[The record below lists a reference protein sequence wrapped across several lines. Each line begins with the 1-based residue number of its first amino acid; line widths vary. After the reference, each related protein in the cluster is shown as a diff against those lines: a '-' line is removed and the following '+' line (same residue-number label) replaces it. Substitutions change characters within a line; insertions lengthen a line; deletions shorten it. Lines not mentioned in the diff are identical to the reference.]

1 MKNPVGDHISP
12 RKIPAE
18 LWRAQPSFRWP
29 VSVAID
35 ALFGSNGWFYPIHVN
50 QFCLLKSG
58 NKKTTAIQ
66 QLIVVMIFAFNSIY
80 VGSRSL
86 LGHHSARW
94 RHPGRISR
102 WGPYVF
108 VRNSE
113 GCCPQ
118 FAWTSPWEYRCPC
131 YFVGES
137 RWTLGVL
144 KLEILHLLNRCHKNI
159 QVTKSICSTVFQPF
173 KI

>member
-1 MKNPVGDHISP
+1 MSNFVCAFQMSYFFSITKSNFNKKNPVGDHISP

-18 LWRAQPSFRWP
+18 HGRAQPSFRWP

-35 ALFGSNGWFYPIHVN
+35 ALFGSNGWF
-50 QFCLLKSG
+50 CLLKSG
-58 NKKTTAIQ
+58 KKHTQ
-66 QLIVVMIFAFNSIY
+66 KKRLQLIGPLMIFTFNSIY

-102 WGPYVF
+102 WGPYAF

-113 GCCPQ
+113 GCSPNLPGHHHGNIDVPLILLEHR
-118 FAWTSPWEYRCPC
+118 WTA
-131 YFVGES
+131 GES
-137 RWTLGVL
+137 LSWRF
-144 KLEILHLLNRCHKNI
+144 
-159 QVTKSICSTVFQPF
+159 SYY
-173 KI
+173 